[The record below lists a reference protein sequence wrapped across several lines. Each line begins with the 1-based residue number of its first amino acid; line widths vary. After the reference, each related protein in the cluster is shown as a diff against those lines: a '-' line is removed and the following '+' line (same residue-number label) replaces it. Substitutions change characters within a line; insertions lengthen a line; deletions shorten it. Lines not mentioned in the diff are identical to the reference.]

1 MHVAC
6 WSNARQHV
14 CCRKAG
20 RNNFF
25 TIVLHVT
32 HDAFFAHKTIA
43 YNPCTCFAST
53 FCEHFLNLK
62 AGVSFSLQSM
72 PVLNVIGRLQIH
84 IRSTWHETTASII
97 KNALLLTGQSVQFP
111 PWKHKKAKSFAGRN
125 LDGRSPSIILIIYYM
140 LQNRCPV
147 PVSMVLNVALHQSTD
162 LVTRCEL
169 CPQFWTL
176 HCTRALVLNVAL
188 HQSTDF
194 ERCTAPD
201 HWLNYMLWAVPP
213 ILNVALHQST
223 DFERCTAP
231 EHWLNHTLWAV
242 VLYALGCL
250 YTLPSTQSSLSCLL
264 SQNALICLSTQCS

>member
-1 MHVAC
+1 
-6 WSNARQHV
+6 
-14 CCRKAG
+14 
-20 RNNFF
+20 
-25 TIVLHVT
+25 
-32 HDAFFAHKTIA
+32 
-43 YNPCTCFAST
+43 
-53 FCEHFLNLK
+53 
-62 AGVSFSLQSM
+62 VSFSLQSM

-176 HCTRALVLNVAL
+176 HCTRAL
-188 HQSTDF
+188 
-194 ERCTAPD
+194 
-201 HWLNYMLWAVPP
+201 

-223 DFERCTAP
+223 DLITHCELLSFM
-231 EHWLNHTLWAV
+231 LWAV
-242 VLYALGCL
+242 SIHCHLHKVPWAASYHKM
-250 YTLPSTQSSLSCLL
+250 PWSVSLR
-264 SQNALICLSTQCS
+264 NALKLHTLKSSTTSKIRDLIW